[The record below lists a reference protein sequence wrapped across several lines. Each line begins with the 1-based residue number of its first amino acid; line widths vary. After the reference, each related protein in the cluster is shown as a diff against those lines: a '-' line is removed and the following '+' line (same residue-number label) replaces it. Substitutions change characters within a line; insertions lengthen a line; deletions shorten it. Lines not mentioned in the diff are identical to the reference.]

1 MKQATKGSV
10 LTCVF
15 ILSDYISLT
24 ESRLCVCVCA
34 DHSKAQQLH
43 YKANAQGILDT
54 HGTSL
59 YVSIIGSNDSLLFNC
74 NEGFHLPAIQ

>member
-1 MKQATKGSV
+1 MCFHIVRLHISDRKQIV
-10 LTCVF
+10 
-15 ILSDYISLT
+15 
-24 ESRLCVCVCA
+24 CVCVCA